1 MSTTRTARDP
11 ELSVVVTSLLKGVVY
26 RESGEALWRDLLARE
41 AQVRDTVA
49 MMGLQ
54 VVVDEGDGYAY
65 LRSQPEHERDER
77 VPRLIPRRELPFDVS
92 LLLALLRKRLAQAD
106 SEGGDTRLVLA
117 RTEIVD
123 LLRVFLAQDAGA
135 AANEARLVDRVDGLV
150 RRVVELGFLRP
161 AGRPDPDG
169 SPAGGAPG
177 EDGDPASG
185 DARRYEV
192 RRILKAFVDAQWLA
206 DFDARLAQ
214 YLELAADGAGT
225 GPGSR
230 AGAAATGTSAGTGAG
245 TSASTTTRTVA

>member
-106 SEGGDTRLVLA
+106 SEGGETRLVLA

-169 SPAGGAPG
+169 APDGGAALV
-177 EDGDPASG
+177 EDVDPAAG

-214 YLELAADGAGT
+214 YLELAADGGPHGTSSGTAGT
-225 GPGSR
+225 GMG
-230 AGAAATGTSAGTGAG
+230 AGTGAG
-245 TSASTTTRTVA
+245 TTTRTVA

>member
-106 SEGGDTRLVLA
+106 SEGGETRLVLA

-169 SPAGGAPG
+169 APDGGAVPV
-177 EDGDPASG
+177 EDGDPAAG

-214 YLELAADGAGT
+214 YLELAADGGT
-225 GPGSR
+225 RGTSS
-230 AGAAATGTSAGTGAG
+230 GTSAGARTVAG
-245 TSASTTTRTVA
+245 TSAGTTTRTVA

>member
-26 RESGEALWRDLLARE
+26 RESGESLWRDLLARE

-106 SEGGDTRLVLA
+106 SEGGETRLVLA

-161 AGRPDPDG
+161 AGRPEPDG
-169 SPAGGAPG
+169 APDGAAVAV
-177 EDGDPASG
+177 EDGDPAAG

-214 YLELAADGAGT
+214 YLELAADGGTRGTASGTAGT
-225 GPGSR
+225 GTG
-230 AGAAATGTSAGTGAG
+230 TGTSAA
-245 TSASTTTRTVA
+245 TSAGTTTRTVA

>member
-41 AQVRDTVA
+41 AQVRDIVA

-106 SEGGDTRLVLA
+106 SEGGETRLVLA

-169 SPAGGAPG
+169 APDGGVAPV
-177 EDGDPASG
+177 EDVDPAAG

-214 YLELAADGAGT
+214 YLELAADGGPRGTASGTAGT
-225 GPGSR
+225 GMG
-230 AGAAATGTSAGTGAG
+230 AGTGAG
-245 TSASTTTRTVA
+245 TTTRTVA

>member
-26 RESGEALWRDLLARE
+26 RESGESLWRDLLARE

-106 SEGGDTRLVLA
+106 SEGGQTRLVLA

-169 SPAGGAPG
+169 APDGGTAPG
-177 EDGDPASG
+177 EDGDPAVS

-214 YLELAADGAGT
+214 YLELAAEGA

-230 AGAAATGTSAGTGAG
+230 ADATG
-245 TSASTTTRTVA
+245 TTTRTVA

>member
-106 SEGGDTRLVLA
+106 SEGGETRLVLA

-169 SPAGGAPG
+169 APDGGAVPV
-177 EDGDPASG
+177 EDGDPAAG

-214 YLELAADGAGT
+214 YLELAADGGT
-225 GPGSR
+225 RGTPS
-230 AGAAATGTSAGTGAG
+230 GTSAGAGTVAG
-245 TSASTTTRTVA
+245 TSAGTTTRTVA

>member
-1 MSTTRTARDP
+1 VSTTRTARDP

-41 AQVRDTVA
+41 AQVRDVVA

-106 SEGGDTRLVLA
+106 SEGGETRLVLA

-169 SPAGGAPG
+169 SPDGGTAPG
-177 EDGDPASG
+177 DDGSEPAAG

-214 YLELAADGAGT
+214 YLELAADGGARGTASGTASGTAG
-225 GPGSR
+225 
-230 AGAAATGTSAGTGAG
+230 TGTSAGT
-245 TSASTTTRTVA
+245 TTRTVA

>member
-1 MSTTRTARDP
+1 VSTTRPARDP

-41 AQVRDTVA
+41 PQVRDTVA

-106 SEGGDTRLVLA
+106 SEGGETRLVLA

-123 LLRVFLAQDAGA
+123 LLRVFLAQDPGA

-169 SPAGGAPG
+169 APDGGAVPV
-177 EDGDPASG
+177 EDGDPAAG

-214 YLELAADGAGT
+214 YLELAADGGARGTASGTAGT
-225 GPGSR
+225 GTSSGT
-230 AGAAATGTSAGTGAG
+230 GATTSAG
-245 TSASTTTRTVA
+245 TTTRTVA

>member
-106 SEGGDTRLVLA
+106 SEGGETRLVLA

-169 SPAGGAPG
+169 APDGGTAPG
-177 EDGDPASG
+177 EDGDPAVG

-214 YLELAADGAGT
+214 YLELAAEGA

-230 AGAAATGTSAGTGAG
+230 ADATG
-245 TSASTTTRTVA
+245 TTTRTVA

>member
-54 VVVDEGDGYAY
+54 VVVDESDGYAY

-106 SEGGDTRLVLA
+106 SEGGETRLVLA

-123 LLRVFLAQDAGA
+123 LVRVFLAQDAGA
-135 AANEARLVDRVDGLV
+135 AANEARLVDRVDALV

-169 SPAGGAPG
+169 APDGAAAPV
-177 EDGDPASG
+177 EDGDTATG

-192 RRILKAFVDAQWLA
+192 RRVLKAFVDAQWLA

-214 YLELAADGAGT
+214 YLELAADGGARGTASGTAGT
-225 GPGSR
+225 GTS
-230 AGAAATGTSAGTGAG
+230 TGTSAA
-245 TSASTTTRTVA
+245 TSAGTTTRTVA

>member
-1 MSTTRTARDP
+1 MSMPASATSARPARSP

-26 RESGEALWRDLLARE
+26 RESGEETWRDLLAHE
-41 AQVRDTVA
+41 AQVRDVVA
-49 MMGLQ
+49 MLGLQ

-92 LLLALLRKRLAQAD
+92 LLLALLRKRLAQSD

-117 RTEIVD
+117 RSEIVD

-135 AANEARLVDRVDGLV
+135 AQNEARLVDRADALV

-161 AGRPDPDG
+161 AGRDALPDG
-169 SPAGGAPG
+169 ADDAAPEAEAG
-177 EDGDPASG
+177 DG
-185 DARRYEV
+185 RRYEV

-206 DFDARLAQ
+206 DLDARLGQ
-214 YLELAADGAGT
+214 YLEVAAG
-225 GPGSR
+225 R
-230 AGAAATGTSAGTGAG
+230 AEGAAPRATGTTTG
-245 TSASTTTRTVA
+245 STTGTVA

>member
-41 AQVRDTVA
+41 AQVRDAVA
-49 MMGLQ
+49 MLGLQ

-106 SEGGDTRLVLA
+106 SEGGETRLVLT
-117 RTEIVD
+117 RSEIVD
-123 LLRVFLAQDAGA
+123 LLRVFLTQDAGA
-135 AANEARLVDRVDGLV
+135 AANEARLVDRVDALV

-169 SPAGGAPG
+169 PDGAASPDGGDTADG
-177 EDGDPASG
+177 E
-185 DARRYEV
+185 ARRYEV

-214 YLELAADGAGT
+214 YLELAADGGGPGSGARAGAAGAGT
-225 GPGSR
+225 GP
-230 AGAAATGTSAGTGAG
+230 ATGTAG
-245 TSASTTTRTVA
+245 TTTRTVA

>member
-1 MSTTRTARDP
+1 VSTTRTARDP

-41 AQVRDTVA
+41 AQVRDAVA
-49 MMGLQ
+49 MLGLQ

-77 VPRLIPRRELPFDVS
+77 VPRLVPRRELPFDVS

-106 SEGGDTRLVLA
+106 SEGGDTRLVLTRA
-117 RTEIVD
+117 EIVD

-161 AGRPDPDG
+161 AGRPDPDAAPDG
-169 SPAGGAPG
+169 AAADDPAGG
-177 EDGDPASG
+177 DV
-185 DARRYEV
+185 RRYEV

-206 DFDARLAQ
+206 DLDARLAQ
-214 YLELAADGAGT
+214 YLELAAEGGPRGTLGAPATT
-225 GPGSR
+225 G
-230 AGAAATGTSAGTGAG
+230 
-245 TSASTTTRTVA
+245 TTTRTVA

>member
-26 RESGEALWRDLLARE
+26 RESGESLWRDLLARE

-106 SEGGDTRLVLA
+106 SEGGETRLVLA

-169 SPAGGAPG
+169 APDGGAASV
-177 EDGDPASG
+177 EDGDPAAG

-214 YLELAADGAGT
+214 YLELAADGGARGTASGTAGT
-225 GPGSR
+225 GTG
-230 AGAAATGTSAGTGAG
+230 TGTSAA
-245 TSASTTTRTVA
+245 TSAGTTTRTVA

>member
-1 MSTTRTARDP
+1 MSTSASTTRSARGP

-26 RESGEALWRDLLARE
+26 REAGEETWRDLLAHE

-49 MMGLQ
+49 LLGLQ

-92 LLLALLRKRLAQAD
+92 LLLALLRKRLAQSD
-106 SEGGDTRLVLA
+106 SEGGDTRLVLTRA
-117 RTEIVD
+117 EIVD

-135 AANEARLVDRVDGLV
+135 AANEARLVDRVDALV

-161 AGRPDPDG
+161 AGRDALPDG
-169 SPAGGAPG
+169 AGSPEGERAPSG
-177 EDGDPASG
+177 DDGPA
-185 DARRYEV
+185 DARRFEV

-214 YLELAADGAGT
+214 YLDVAAGREDGAPGT
-225 GPGSR
+225 
-230 AGAAATGTSAGTGAG
+230 AAASGTATSATA
-245 TSASTTTRTVA
+245 TRGTVA

>member
-106 SEGGDTRLVLA
+106 SEGGETRLVLA

-161 AGRPDPDG
+161 AGRPEPDG
-169 SPAGGAPG
+169 APDGAAVAV
-177 EDGDPASG
+177 EDGDPAAG

-214 YLELAADGAGT
+214 YLELAADGGTRGTASGTAGT
-225 GPGSR
+225 GTG
-230 AGAAATGTSAGTGAG
+230 TGTSAA
-245 TSASTTTRTVA
+245 TSAGTTTRTVA

>member
-106 SEGGDTRLVLA
+106 SEGGETRLVLA

-169 SPAGGAPG
+169 APEGGAAPV
-177 EDGDPASG
+177 EDGDPAAG

-214 YLELAADGAGT
+214 YLELAADGGARGTASGTAGT
-225 GPGSR
+225 GTST
-230 AGAAATGTSAGTGAG
+230 GASAATSAG
-245 TSASTTTRTVA
+245 TTTRTVA